1 MSGTN
6 ECQGAR
12 VLVVEDDAFIAF
24 DLADHLRLAGFTVV
38 GPAASAAEAMRLLG
52 EAPCDAAMLDV
63 HLGPRETSELVAVEL
78 KARGIP
84 FVTVTGYSHEQ
95 RPPAFD
101 GAPVLSKP
109 VPPANLIAALSRCLR
124 DAAAR

>member
-1 MSGTN
+1 MSGM
-6 ECQGAR
+6 GRSAR
-12 VLVVEDDAFIAF
+12 ILVVEDDAFLAL
-24 DLADHLRLAGFTVV
+24 DLAEHLGGAGFTVI
-38 GPAASAAEAMRLLG
+38 GPATSAAEAMRLLG
-52 EAPCDAAMLDV
+52 EPPSDAAVLDV
-63 HLGPRETSELVAVEL
+63 HLGPRETSEPVAVEL

-109 VPPANLIAALSRCLR
+109 VRAVDLIAALSRCLSGG
-124 DAAAR
+124 

>member
-1 MSGTN
+1 MIGIDSSP
-6 ECQGAR
+6 R
-12 VLVVEDDAFIAF
+12 ILVVEDDAFLAL
-24 DLADHLRLAGFTVV
+24 DLAEHLGQAGFTVV
-38 GPAASAAEAMRLLG
+38 GPATSAAQAMRLLS
-52 EAPCDAAMLDV
+52 EPASDAAVLDV
-63 HLGPRETSELVAVEL
+63 HLGPHETSEPVAIEL

-109 VPPANLIAALSRCLR
+109 VRTADLLAALSRCLSGG
-124 DAAAR
+124 